1 MKLNN
6 STVIE
11 TKGLNQFYAKVY
23 GIFSLGLAITAITAY
38 LSMGYFFEQTVR
50 IVSGFPF
57 GITGLWIVQLILVV
71 MLSAKAQ
78 KNPSLTVAGFIV
90 YSLLTGFI
98 LSVTLAGYST
108 ANVAKAFGVA
118 TVTFI
123 GMSIF
128 GVMTKKDL
136 SGMGRAAIG
145 LLWGVIIAT
154 LINLFLASAAVDYFL
169 SYVTVIIFVGLI
181 AYDNQRIRHMYQAT
195 IGQDNTSIAAFMAL
209 QLYLDFINLF
219 LSLLRIFS
227 RD

>member
-1 MKLNN
+1 MNH
-6 STVIE
+6 TVIE
-11 TKGLNQFYAKVY
+11 TKGLNQFYSKVY

-38 LSMGYFFEQTVR
+38 LAMGFFFEQTVS
-50 IVSGFPF
+50 IVLGFPF
-57 GITGLWIVQLILVV
+57 GLTGLWIVQIILVLL
-71 MLSAKAQ
+71 LSAKAQ
-78 KNPSLTVAGFIV
+78 KNPSLTIAGFIV

-98 LSVTLAGYST
+98 LAVTLAAYSM
-108 ANVAKAFGVA
+108 ADVAKAFGVA
-118 TVTFI
+118 SITFV

-136 SGMGRAAIG
+136 TGMGRAAIG
-145 LLWGVIIAT
+145 LLWGVIVAT
-154 LINLFLASAAVDYFL
+154 LINLFLGSAAIDYFL

-195 IGQDNTSIAAFMAL
+195 IGQDNTGIAAFMAL

-227 RD
+227 KD